1 MQQWS
6 KVKNKIA
13 SDTVGCSS
21 ATVLISEM
29 AEYRKLKEKC
39 CHLVEN
45 WFLHRNYQ
53 FKSKVCITAL
63 VTL

>member
-6 KVKNKIA
+6 QVQNEIA

-39 CHLVEN
+39 CHVVEN
-45 WFLHRNYQ
+45 WFLHRNY
-53 FKSKVCITAL
+53 
-63 VTL
+63 